1 MPVMKDYASSKEIAA
16 ELPGEVPRD
25 ITTIFEFTRTKARM
39 VESAVRIAPDLPLV
53 QTIVSEV
60 LP

>member
-1 MPVMKDYASSKEIAA
+1 MKDFASTKEIAA

-25 ITTIFEFTRTKARM
+25 ITTVFEFTRTKARM
-39 VESAVRIAPDLPLV
+39 AESAIRIAPDVPLIPA
-53 QTIVSEV
+53 IVSEV

>member
-1 MPVMKDYASSKEIAA
+1 MRDYASTNEVAA

-25 ITTIFEFTRTKARM
+25 VTTVFEFTRTKARM
-39 VESAVRIAPDLPLV
+39 AETAFRIEPDTPLIPA
-53 QTIVSEV
+53 IVSKV

>member
-1 MPVMKDYASSKEIAA
+1 MKDYASSKDTAA

-25 ITTIFEFTRTKARM
+25 VTTAFEFTRTKARM
-39 VESAVRIAPDLPLV
+39 AESAIRIESDTPLIPA
-53 QTIVSEV
+53 IVAKV